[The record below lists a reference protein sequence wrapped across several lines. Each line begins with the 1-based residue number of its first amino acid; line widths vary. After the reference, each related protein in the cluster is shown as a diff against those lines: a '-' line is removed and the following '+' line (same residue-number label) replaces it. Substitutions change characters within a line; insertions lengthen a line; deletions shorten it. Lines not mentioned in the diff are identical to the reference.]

1 MKANFGKSLAFVL
14 KHEGSSFVNDPID
27 PGGATRAGVT
37 QAVYDGWRRSHAQ
50 RTQSVKSISVDEIA
64 GIYRLRYWDQ
74 IRGDDLPA
82 GVDYAVFDFAVNSGV
97 SRAAMFLQTV
107 AGVPADGVIGKQT
120 LEAVRRI
127 GPTQAINALC
137 DKRLGFLGHL
147 KIFWRFGKGWTRRV
161 NDVRADALAMIL
173 TKE

>member
-1 MKANFGKSLAFVL
+1 MKANYAKSLAKVL
-14 KHEGSSFVNDPID
+14 VHEGGWVNDPVD
-27 PGGATRAGVT
+27 PGGCTMKGVT
-37 QAVYDGWRRSHAQ
+37 QAVYDSWRRSHGQ
-50 RTQSVKSISVDEIA
+50 RSQSVKLLDVDEVA
-64 GIYRLRYWDQ
+64 GIYRLLYWDR
-74 IRGDDLPA
+74 IRGDDLPS
-82 GVDYAVFDFAVNSGV
+82 GVDYAVFDFAVNSGTH
-97 SRAAMFLQTV
+97 RAATFLQTV
-107 AGVPADGVIGKQT
+107 AGVPSDGVIGGQT

-161 NDVRADALAMIL
+161 NEVRAAALAMIA